1 MPRAAT
7 GPMPRAATGPMPRAA
22 TGPRPRPG
30 AGAPSGD
37 WETPVPQSPRAPRA
51 PRASGAPRA
60 PRANGRHRDGGQLY
74 GDRRPQWQAP
84 RDAADW
90 TERDGGNVEWN
101 YDLPPWDGGAPEPD
115 PGFRYREPGPGMPG
129 YRGSRNPYR
138 GGDNLR

>member
-7 GPMPRAATGPMPRAA
+7 GPMPRAGTGSMPRAA

-30 AGAPSGD
+30 AGAPSGE
-37 WETPVPQSPRAPRA
+37 WETPV
-51 PRASGAPRA
+51 PRA
-60 PRANGRHRDGGQLY
+60 PRANGRPWNGGQQD
-74 GDRRPQWQAP
+74 GDRRPRRQAP
-84 RDAADW
+84 RDADW

>member
-1 MPRAAT
+1 R
-7 GPMPRAATGPMPRAA
+7 
-22 TGPRPRPG
+22 
-30 AGAPSGD
+30 SD
-37 WETPVPQSPRAPRA
+37 
-51 PRASGAPRA
+51 
-60 PRANGRHRDGGQLY
+60 GRYRDGGRQD
-74 GDRRPQWQAP
+74 GNRRPRRQAP

>member
-1 MPRAAT
+1 MP
-7 GPMPRAATGPMPRAA
+7 
-22 TGPRPRPG
+22 PG
-30 AGAPSGD
+30 GS
-37 WETPVPQSPRAPRA
+37 RAPRA
-51 PRASGAPRA
+51 PRTD
-60 PRANGRHRDGGQLY
+60 GRYRDGRPAV
-74 GDRRPQWQAP
+74 RRPPASTRQAP

-115 PGFRYREPGPGMPG
+115 PGLRYREPGPGMPG

>member
-1 MPRAAT
+1 MPRAATGPLPRAAT
-7 GPMPRAATGPMPRAA
+7 GPMPRAATGL
-22 TGPRPRPG
+22 RPRPG
-30 AGAPSGD
+30 AGAPSGE
-37 WETPVPQSPRAPRA
+37 WETPVPRAPRA
-51 PRASGAPRA
+51 PRAPRTD
-60 PRANGRHRDGGQLY
+60 GRHRDGGQQD
-74 GDRRPQWQAP
+74 GDRRPRRQAP